1 MVRREGAGD
10 GGTCV
15 HTASILSTT
24 ATSAICDGA
33 LPLPCLLPFASVP
46 HCPAGISCYEGTVE
60 QCRAGISPFAPA
72 SSLDNH
78 QQLLR
83 SVREGAK
90 MCTYAFPSL
99 AGCDQEIDCGVH

>member
-10 GGTCV
+10 GGTFV

-24 ATSAICDGA
+24 ASSAICDGA
-33 LPLPCLLPFASVP
+33 LPLPCLLLFASVP

-60 QCRAGISPFAPA
+60 QCRAGI
-72 SSLDNH
+72 SLDNH